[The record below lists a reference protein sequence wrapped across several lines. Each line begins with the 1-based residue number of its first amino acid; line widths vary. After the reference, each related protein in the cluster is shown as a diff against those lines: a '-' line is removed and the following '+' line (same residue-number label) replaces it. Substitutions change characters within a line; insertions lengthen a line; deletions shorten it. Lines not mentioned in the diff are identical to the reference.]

1 MSSNEE
7 VKCNNHENEKK
18 REREKTI
25 SRWES
30 KRREMQI
37 ISISDESAASLIRF
51 LFENKI
57 EREEEKKK
65 YIAIICFY

>member
-1 MSSNEE
+1 MN
-7 VKCNNHENEKK
+7 KK
-18 REREKTI
+18 KAKQQYQDER
-25 SRWES
+25 ES